1 MSEARKRWKF
11 PIPYGLPR
19 SAIDYRR
26 NPEILA
32 PRSPVPLGE
41 TYLTT
46 FVGEYAF
53 VWHSYSVPW
62 LDPYGAGTRR

>member
-26 NPEILA
+26 NPETLSHEITSA
-32 PRSPVPLGE
+32 AWGNVSDN
-41 TYLTT
+41 
-46 FVGEYAF
+46 FC
-53 VWHSYSVPW
+53 W
-62 LDPYGAGTRR
+62 